1 MFRTRDPTVGIIS
14 DRGLWLLDWETD
26 IQKIEI
32 PTGQSDRDLVT
43 SEYEQFIAYAYLL
56 ILFSSLESSLRVIVK
71 GVYPTKFVK

>member
-43 SEYEQFIAYAYLL
+43 
-56 ILFSSLESSLRVIVK
+56 
-71 GVYPTKFVK
+71 